1 MECAEKGNPMGRPKK
16 VEVKTAPVVVEE
28 VIEVQPHV
36 VTRPSD
42 DTVNDRV
49 SPVLPSLNDEG
60 QS

>member
-1 MECAEKGNPMGRPKK
+1 MGRPKK
-16 VEVKTAPVVVEE
+16 VKVEEVVEVKTAPVVVEE